1 MGDFRKNI
9 LQTDF
14 EGKKL
19 LQGNTWG
26 KISYTE
32 KKKKKSYTFACQ
44 RKIYHQ
50 RFGKIIFT
58 QAKSPIPPSQVEG
71 EERGETDVLAG

>member
-1 MGDFRKNI
+1 MISEKISYKLISRGKNYCKE
-9 LQTDF
+9 TPG
-14 EGKKL
+14 E
-19 LQGNTWG
+19 